1 MKFEE
6 TFTIAHPVDQAWA
19 FFEDANRLAR
29 CVPGVES
36 VEPGEGGRSRLRMT
50 QTVGYMSAT
59 FDLRMHVSESRPNE
73 LLEITSV
80 GKTVRG
86 AAGEMRSVNR
96 VELTDE
102 DGKTG
107 VRLASD
113 VAVGGMLG
121 SVGNKA
127 MEAKAREVAAAFA
140 ANVNREVD
148 AFSASKGGGD
158 GDGAQSAAA
167 PAPAQPPAKPAGWG
181 SQIVGLIR
189 TVIAWLFRRTR
200 RV

>member
-6 TFTIAHPVDQAWA
+6 SFTIAHPVDQAWA

-29 CVPGVES
+29 CVPGVEA
-36 VEPGEGGRSRLRMT
+36 VEPGEEGRSRLRMT
-50 QTVGYMSAT
+50 QKVGYMSAT
-59 FDLRMHVSESRPNE
+59 FDLRMHVSESKPNE
-73 LLEITSV
+73 LLEITSI

-102 DGKTG
+102 GGRTA

-127 MEAKAREVAAAFA
+127 MEAKAREVAAEFA

-148 AFSASKGGGD
+148 AFSGGGSPD
-158 GDGAQSAAA
+158 DAAGIDTA
-167 PAPAQPPAKPAGWG
+167 PAPPPAPPTKPAGWG

-189 TVIAWLFRRTR
+189 TAFAWLF
-200 RV
+200 